1 MRAVAAAPGP
11 GGFALGLRLGSGADA
26 ATYVRE
32 MAARYGDVVRLRLPS
47 GTGYLLGHPDAI
59 KRVLVSDNRNFVK
72 SRALER
78 AKRILG
84 DGLLTSEGEF
94 HLRQRRLAQPAFHRE
109 RIESYAA
116 AMVAFAT
123 RTAQRWRANAQFD
136 AGQEMMRLT
145 LSIVG
150 KTLFGA
156 DVESDADDVGRA
168 LNEVQTLLP
177 LSFVPFS
184 EFFDLVPLPSNVRF
198 WKARAKLDAVIYRI
212 IEQRRGSGGGGDL
225 LSTLLAARDAEGD
238 GSGMSDRQLRD
249 ECMTLLLAGHETTAR
264 LLTWTWYLLSQHE
277 REEATLHAE
286 IDAVLQDRPPAVGD
300 LAALQVANRIVL
312 ESMRLYPPAW
322 LIGRRAL
329 SPFEVGGYVLPA
341 RSIVLVSPFAVHRD
355 ARWYAGP
362 DEFEPDR
369 WLPGRE
375 SDRPKFSYIPFG
387 GGPRVCIGEH
397 FARMEAVLVLVTIAQ
412 RWRLRLAPGHV
423 ARLDPLITL
432 RPRGPMPM
440 TPVPRRT

>member
-1 MRAVAAAPGP
+1 MRAAAPPGP
-11 GGFALGLRLGSGADA
+11 GGFALGLRTGTDS
-26 ATYVRE
+26 ATFLRDS
-32 MAARYGDVVRLRLPS
+32 AARYGDVVRLRLPS
-47 GTGYLLGHPDAI
+47 GPGYLLGHPDAI
-59 KRVLVSDNRNFVK
+59 KRVLVTDNRNFVK

-78 AKRILG
+78 AKRLLG
-84 DGLLTSEGEF
+84 DGLLTSEGDF

-116 AMVAFAT
+116 AMVAFAE
-123 RTAQRWRANAQFD
+123 RTAERWRENAQLD
-136 AGQEMMRLT
+136 VGKEMMRLT

-168 LNEVQTLLP
+168 LTEVQTLLP
-177 LSFVPFS
+177 LSLVPFS
-184 EFFDLVPLPSNVRF
+184 EFFDLVRLPSNVRF
-198 WKARAKLDAVIYRI
+198 WNARAKLDAVIYRI
-212 IEQRRGSGGGGDL
+212 IERRRGAGEGGDL

-238 GSGMSDRQLRD
+238 GAGMTDRQLRD
-249 ECMTLLLAGHETTAR
+249 ECMTLLLAGHETTAQ
-264 LLTWTWYLLSQHE
+264 LLTWTWYLLSRHE
-277 REEATLHAE
+277 GEEARLHTE
-286 IDAVLQDRPPAVGD
+286 IDAVLQGRPPAVDD
-300 LAALQVANRIVL
+300 LAVLQVANRIVL

-329 SPFEVGGYVLPA
+329 SSFEVGGYVIPA
-341 RSIVLVSPFAVHRD
+341 RSIVLLSPFAVHRD
-355 ARWYAGP
+355 ARWYDQP
-362 DEFEPDR
+362 ERFYPDR

-375 SDRPKFSYIPFG
+375 VERPKFAYIPFG

-412 RWRLRLAPGHV
+412 QWRLRLAPGHV

-432 RPRGPMPM
+432 RPRDPMPM
-440 TPVPRRT
+440 TPVARRM